1 MVHSDA
7 IWVDVLD
14 VGTAEKTFENKNAEL
29 CILTQLWE
37 LDHEYINSLIKYLL
51 MPDIYIFIAFF
62 EFKSELIYWH
72 SIKMFTRTSK
82 RACHATRLLSMYQIK
97 HYFIS

>member
-1 MVHSDA
+1 MPLVHSDA

-51 MPDIYIFIAFF
+51 MPD
-62 EFKSELIYWH
+62 LPT
-72 SIKMFTRTSK
+72 FTF
-82 RACHATRLLSMYQIK
+82 LLLFSNLKVI
-97 HYFIS
+97 